1 MIKMYEEDL
10 ELQIINLL
18 LELSHLFVLCQWDW
32 TKAGIK
38 YSSIYLISQEEL
50 MAQIIYKLYVYRFMQ
65 IVELEE
71 STFQI
76 DYIVN
81 KNYLQSLNYS
91 YQYKSNNDLYVYR
104 I

>member
-1 MIKMYEEDL
+1 MYEEDL

-18 LELSHLFVLCQWDW
+18 LELNHLFVLCQWDW
-32 TKAGIK
+32 IKAGIK
-38 YSSIYLISQEEL
+38 YNSIYLISQEEL